1 MLTETILRWVTEY
14 GYIGIFSLLALGII
28 GAPIPD
34 EGLLAF
40 AGYLVYNEK
49 LQLFPTMAAAFLGSM
64 CGITLS
70 YGLGRTIGNYLI
82 TKFGP
87 AVQIAG
93 DKVTHVETWF
103 ERVGKWGLLFGYYL
117 PGVRH
122 LIAFGAGV
130 SKLPLSVFALFA
142 YTGGFIWS
150 VTFISAGYFLGSQ
163 WTLVFG
169 KVRPTLVIGSAMTV
183 VLFLLYIFVQ
193 QYWRKRK

>member
-1 MLTETILRWVTEY
+1 MLTETILRWITEY
-14 GYIGIFSLLALGII
+14 GYLAIFVLMTLGT
-28 GAPIPD
+28 PIPD

-40 AGYLVYNEK
+40 AGYLVYEGR
-49 LQLFPTMAAAFLGSM
+49 LQLFPTIAAAFLGSV

-70 YGLGRTIGNYLI
+70 YGFGRTVGNFLI

-87 AVQIAG
+87 AVQITE
-93 DKVTHVETWF
+93 DKVTRIHTWY
-103 ERVGKWGLLFGYYL
+103 ERVGKWGLLFGYLL

-122 LIAFGAGV
+122 LIAFGAGT

-150 VTFISAGYFLGSQ
+150 VTIIAAGYFLGSQ

-169 KVRPTLVIGSAMTV
+169 KVRPNLVIGSVVTV
-183 VLFLLYIFVQ
+183 TLFLLYIIVR

>member
-1 MLTETILRWVTEY
+1 MLTETILLWITEY
-14 GYIGIFSLLALGII
+14 GYLAIFVLMTLGT
-28 GAPIPD
+28 PMPD

-40 AGYLVYNEK
+40 AGYLVFEGR
-49 LQLFPTMAAAFLGSM
+49 LQLFPTITAAFLGGV
-64 CGITLS
+64 CGITIS
-70 YGLGRTIGNYLI
+70 YGLGRTVGSYLV

-87 AVQIAG
+87 AVQITE
-93 DKVTHVETWF
+93 DKVTRVHTWF
-103 ERVGKWGLLFGYYL
+103 DRVGKWGLFFGYFL

-122 LIAFGAGV
+122 LIAFGAGT

-150 VTFISAGYFLGSQ
+150 VTFISAGYYLGSQ

-169 KVRPTLVIGSAMTV
+169 KVRPNLVIGSVVTV
-183 VLFLLYIFVQ
+183 ALFLLYIIVR

>member
-1 MLTETILRWVTEY
+1 MLTETILRWITEY
-14 GYIGIFSLLALGII
+14 GYLAIFVLMTLGT
-28 GAPIPD
+28 PMPD

-40 AGYLVYNEK
+40 AGYLVYEGR
-49 LQLFPTMAAAFLGSM
+49 LQLFPTIAAAFLGSV

-70 YGLGRTIGNYLI
+70 YGLGRTVGNYLV

-87 AVQIAG
+87 AVQVTE
-93 DKVTHVETWF
+93 DKVTRVHTWY
-103 ERVGKWGLLFGYYL
+103 ERVGKWGLLFGYLL

-122 LIAFGAGV
+122 LIAFGAGT

-150 VTFISAGYFLGSQ
+150 VTIIAAGYFLGSQ

-169 KVRPTLVIGSAMTV
+169 KVRPNLVIGSVVTV
-183 VLFLLYIFVQ
+183 ALFLLYIIVR

>member
-1 MLTETILRWVTEY
+1 MLTETILRWITEY
-14 GYIGIFSLLALGII
+14 GYLAIFVLMTLGT
-28 GAPIPD
+28 PMPD

-40 AGYLVYNEK
+40 AGYLVFEGR
-49 LQLFPTMAAAFLGSM
+49 LQLFPTIVAAFLGGV
-64 CGITLS
+64 CGITIS
-70 YGLGRTIGNYLI
+70 YGLGRTVGNYLI

-87 AVQIAG
+87 AVQITE
-93 DKVTHVETWF
+93 DKVTRVHTWY
-103 ERVGKWGLLFGYYL
+103 ERVGKWGLLFGFLL

-122 LIAFGAGV
+122 LIAFGAGT

-142 YTGGFIWS
+142 YTGGFFWS

-169 KVRPTLVIGSAMTV
+169 KVHPNLVIGSIVTV
-183 VLFLLYIFVQ
+183 ALFLLYILVR

>member
-1 MLTETILRWVTEY
+1 MLTETILRWITEY
-14 GYIGIFSLLALGII
+14 GYLAIFVLMTLGT
-28 GAPIPD
+28 PIPD

-40 AGYLVYNEK
+40 AGYLVYEGR
-49 LQLFPTMAAAFLGSM
+49 LQLFPTIAAAFLGSV

-70 YGLGRTIGNYLI
+70 YGFGRTVGNYLI

-87 AVQIAG
+87 AVQITE
-93 DKVTHVETWF
+93 DKVTRIHTWY
-103 ERVGKWGLLFGYYL
+103 ERVGKWGLLFGYLL

-122 LIAFGAGV
+122 LIAFGAGT

-150 VTFISAGYFLGSQ
+150 VTIIAAGYFLGSQ

-169 KVRPTLVIGSAMTV
+169 KVRPNLVIGSAVTV
-183 VLFLLYIFVQ
+183 ALFLLYIIVR

>member
-1 MLTETILRWVTEY
+1 MLTETILRWITEY
-14 GYIGIFSLLALGII
+14 GYLAIFVLMTLGT
-28 GAPIPD
+28 PIPD

-40 AGYLVYNEK
+40 AGYLVYEGR
-49 LQLFPTMAAAFLGSM
+49 LQLFPTIAAAFLGSV

-70 YGLGRTIGNYLI
+70 YGFGRTVGNYLI

-87 AVQIAG
+87 AVQVTE
-93 DKVTHVETWF
+93 DKVTRIHTWY
-103 ERVGKWGLLFGYYL
+103 ERVGKWGLLFGYLL

-122 LIAFGAGV
+122 LIAFGAGT

-150 VTFISAGYFLGSQ
+150 VTIIAAGYFLGSQ

-169 KVRPTLVIGSAMTV
+169 KVRPNLVIGSAVTV
-183 VLFLLYIFVQ
+183 ALFLLYIIVR

>member
-1 MLTETILRWVTEY
+1 MLTETILRWITEY
-14 GYIGIFSLLALGII
+14 GYLAIFVLMALGT
-28 GAPIPD
+28 PMLPD

-40 AGYLVYNEK
+40 AGYLVYEGQ
-49 LQLFPTMAAAFLGSM
+49 LQLFPTMAAAFLGSV

-70 YGLGRTIGNYLI
+70 YGLGSTVGNYLV

-87 AVQIAG
+87 AVQVTE
-93 DKVTHVETWF
+93 DKVTRVHTWF
-103 ERVGKWGLLFGYYL
+103 DRVGKWGLLFGYFL

-122 LIAFGAGV
+122 LIAFGAGT
-130 SKLPLSVFALFA
+130 SKLPLSVFASFA

-163 WTLVFG
+163 WTLIFG
-169 KVRPTLVIGSAMTV
+169 KVRPNLVIGSAVTV
-183 VLFLLYIFVQ
+183 TLFLLYIFVR

>member
-1 MLTETILRWVTEY
+1 MLTETILRWITEY
-14 GYIGIFSLLALGII
+14 GYLAIFVLMALGT
-28 GAPIPD
+28 PMLPD

-40 AGYLVYNEK
+40 AGYLVYEGQ
-49 LQLFPTMAAAFLGSM
+49 LQLFPTMAAAFLGSV

-70 YGLGRTIGNYLI
+70 YGLGSTVGNYLV

-87 AVQIAG
+87 AVQVTE
-93 DKVTHVETWF
+93 DKVTRVHTWF
-103 ERVGKWGLLFGYYL
+103 DRVGKWGLLFGYFL

-122 LIAFGAGV
+122 LIAFGAGT

-163 WTLVFG
+163 WTLIFG
-169 KVRPTLVIGSAMTV
+169 KVRPNLVLGSVVTV
-183 VLFLLYIFVQ
+183 ALFLLYILVR

>member
-1 MLTETILRWVTEY
+1 MLTETILRWITEY
-14 GYIGIFSLLALGII
+14 GYLAIFVLMALGT
-28 GAPIPD
+28 PMLPD

-40 AGYLVYNEK
+40 AGYLVYEGR
-49 LQLFPTMAAAFLGSM
+49 LQLFPTMAAAFLGSV

-70 YGLGRTIGNYLI
+70 YGLGRTVGNYLV

-87 AVQIAG
+87 AVQVTE
-93 DKVTHVETWF
+93 DKVTRVHTWF
-103 ERVGKWGLLFGYYL
+103 DRVGKWGLLFGYFL

-122 LIAFGAGV
+122 LIAFGAGT

-150 VTFISAGYFLGSQ
+150 VTFISAGYFLGGQ

-169 KVRPTLVIGSAMTV
+169 KVRPNLVIGSAVTV
-183 VLFLLYIFVQ
+183 ILFLLYILVR
-193 QYWRKRK
+193 QYWRNRK

>member
-1 MLTETILRWVTEY
+1 MLTETILRWITEY
-14 GYIGIFSLLALGII
+14 GYLAIFVLMALGT
-28 GAPIPD
+28 PMLPD

-40 AGYLVYNEK
+40 AGYLVYEGR
-49 LQLFPTMAAAFLGSM
+49 LQLFPTMAAAFLGSV

-70 YGLGRTIGNYLI
+70 YGWGRTVGNYLV

-87 AVQIAG
+87 AVQVTE
-93 DKVTHVETWF
+93 DKVTRVHTWF
-103 ERVGKWGLLFGYYL
+103 DRVGKWGLLFGYFL

-122 LIAFGAGV
+122 LIAFGAGT

-169 KVRPTLVIGSAMTV
+169 KVLPNLVIGSAMTV
-183 VLFLLYIFVQ
+183 TLFLLYIFVR

>member
-1 MLTETILRWVTEY
+1 MLTETILRWITEY
-14 GYIGIFSLLALGII
+14 GYLAIFVLMTLGT
-28 GAPIPD
+28 PIPD

-40 AGYLVYNEK
+40 AGYLVHEGR
-49 LQLFPTMAAAFLGSM
+49 LQLFPTMTAAYLGSV

-70 YGLGRTIGNYLI
+70 YGLGRTVGNYLV

-87 AVQIAG
+87 AVKITG
-93 DKVTHVETWF
+93 DKVTHVRSWF
-103 ERVGKWGLLFGYYL
+103 DRVGKWGLLFGNLL

-122 LIAFGAGV
+122 LIAFGAGT

-150 VTFISAGYFLGSQ
+150 VTFVSAGYFLGSQ
-163 WTLVFG
+163 WTLVSG
-169 KVRPTLVIGSAMTV
+169 TVHRNLVISSV
-183 VLFLLYIFVQ
+183 VIVTLFLLYILVQ